1 MWKGIPAGRRPGVPA
16 HAELGFDQVIWKWF
30 QVAPCQTT
38 VPSLALTVGLIHGL
52 SDCEYVQSVV
62 TAGSLLRKSI
72 VRLDAATELGLIMSQ
87 LCIVSMVRPTL
98 VASRP
103 KARSLMWRR

>member
-1 MWKGIPAGRRPGVPA
+1 MWKGIPAGSSPGVPA
-16 HAELGFDQVIWKWF
+16 HTGLGFDQVIWKWF

-52 SDCEYVQSVV
+52 GDSAYVQSVV
-62 TAGSLLRKSI
+62 TAGSMLRKSI
-72 VRLDAATELGLIMSQ
+72 VRLEAAAELGLIRSQ
-87 LCIVSMVRPTL
+87 LCIVSIVRPTL

-103 KARSLMWRR
+103 KARS